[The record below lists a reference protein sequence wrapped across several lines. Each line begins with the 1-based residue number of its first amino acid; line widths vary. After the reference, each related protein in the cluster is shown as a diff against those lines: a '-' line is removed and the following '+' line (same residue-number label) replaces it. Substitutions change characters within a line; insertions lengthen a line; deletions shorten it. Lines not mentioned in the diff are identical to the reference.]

1 MGLCAAE
8 YAKDYA
14 WANVANRMMEVYK
27 SLVGGREGVY
37 V

>member
-14 WANVANRMMEVYK
+14 WASVAAQMIEVYK
-27 SLVGGREGVY
+27 NLVRGKEGV
-37 V
+37 VI